1 MNHRLELGV
10 LALSLALALSIGAMG
25 GCGDDDGAS
34 SSGEGESTDPG
45 TGPRRTTTPP
55 GADGP
60 VVTEESEIDRLFP
73 LYGAV
78 TGTRIRIF
86 SEASEEA
93 PVVGWLRTG
102 AKIRLSGDTQRGPEC
117 RAGYAQVW
125 PTGWVCTAEGIE
137 SREADV
143 DIETPTLEGWK
154 EDQTEEAA
162 SRGALVLPP
171 GPRDQP
177 LPYDYYFVKETTVPE
192 YHRLPSRN
200 EQRAALAFAAHYEE
214 LLGFNERRAA
224 AYLGGETGNGPT
236 GTAIAARYLDRG
248 FMIAGSGVE
257 LRASRRFVR
266 TTGGRFIKQ
275 SQLEERNGSD
285 FHGVELGEEVQL
297 PVAWALRTGRPWRQR
312 EADDGTVS
320 FHEDSDAE
328 PIERQTF
335 LDGWTGQRNMGGQV
349 MHDIGGDRYL
359 RAWFATVA
367 ERIDRPDEVGA
378 DEPWVHID
386 LSAQTLVLYQGDEA
400 LFATLISS
408 GIEDNE
414 TPIGIF
420 EIQNKHITTTM
431 ANIGP
436 DADSDRYRIED
447 VPWTQYFDGSIALHA
462 AFWHT
467 RFGMPRSHGCINMAP
482 ADAHRVF
489 GATWPEVP
497 ESWHGISTDQTPFR
511 GSHVVVTE

>member
-1 MNHRLELGV
+1 MNRRHELRV
-10 LALSLALALSIGAMG
+10 LALSVALALALAATV
-25 GCGDDDGAS
+25 GCGDDDGAAS
-34 SSGEGESTDPG
+34 GGEGESGEPG
-45 TGPRRTTTPP
+45 TAPRGTTTPA

-60 VVTEESEIDRLFP
+60 VVTEESEIDRIFP
-73 LYGAV
+73 LHGAV
-78 TGTRIRIF
+78 TGTRLRIF
-86 SEASEEA
+86 SEANEEA

-117 RAGYAQVW
+117 RAGYSQVW

-137 SREADV
+137 A
-143 DIETPTLEGWK
+143 
-154 EDQTEEAA
+154 EEAA

-214 LLGFNERRAA
+214 LLGFNSARAA
-224 AYLGGETGNGPT
+224 AYLGGETGTGPA

-248 FMIAGSGVE
+248 FMIAGSGIE

-275 SQLEERNGSD
+275 SQLEARNGSD
-285 FHGVELGEEVQL
+285 FHGVELGEEFQL
-297 PVAWALRTGRPWRQR
+297 PVAWALRTSRPWRQR

-335 LDGWTGQRNMGGQV
+335 LDGWAGQRNIGGQV

-359 RAWFATVA
+359 RAWFAAVA
-367 ERIDRPDEVGA
+367 EPLDRPDEVGA
-378 DEPWVHID
+378 DEPWVHVD
-386 LSAQTLVLYQGDEA
+386 LSAQTLVLYHGDEA
-400 LFATLISS
+400 TFATLISS

-414 TPIGIF
+414 TPIGVF
-420 EIQNKHITTTM
+420 EIRNKHITTTM
-431 ANIGP
+431 ANIG
-436 DADSDRYRIED
+436 
-447 VPWTQYFDGSIALHA
+447 
-462 AFWHT
+462 
-467 RFGMPRSHGCINMAP
+467 
-482 ADAHRVF
+482 
-489 GATWPEVP
+489 
-497 ESWHGISTDQTPFR
+497 
-511 GSHVVVTE
+511 

>member
-1 MNHRLELGV
+1 MDRRQSFRV
-10 LALSLALALSIGAMG
+10 LSLSAALVGALA
-25 GCGDDDGAS
+25 GCGDDAAASPDDG
-34 SSGEGESTDPG
+34 EPETDAPA
-45 TGPRRTTTPP
+45 TTTPP

-73 LYGAV
+73 VHGAV
-78 TGTRIRIF
+78 TGTRLRIF

-102 AKIRLSGDTQRGPEC
+102 ARIRLSREKQPATGCRG
-117 RAGYAQVW
+117 GFSQVW

-137 SREADV
+137 SRDEL
-143 DIETPTLEGWK
+143 IEVEEPSLEGWK
-154 EDQTEEAA
+154 EDQVEGAA
-162 SRGALVLPP
+162 ARGALVLPP
-171 GPRDQP
+171 GPRDEP

-214 LLGFNERRAA
+214 LLSFNERRAA
-224 AYLGGETGNGPT
+224 AYLGGETGNGPP

-248 FMIAGSGVE
+248 FMVASGGVE

-275 SQLEERNGSD
+275 SQLEGRTGAD
-285 FHGVELGEEVQL
+285 FRGVELGEDVQL
-297 PVAWALRTGRPWRQR
+297 PVAWALRTGRPWVRR
-312 EADDGTVS
+312 EADDGTVT
-320 FHEDSDAE
+320 FHEDDEAE

-335 LDGWTGQRNMGGQV
+335 LDGWAGQSNMGGQV
-349 MHDIGGDRYL
+349 MHDIGASRYL

-367 ERIDRPDEVGA
+367 ERIDRPSEVGA
-378 DEPWVHID
+378 EEPWVHVD
-386 LSAQTLVLYQGDEA
+386 LSAQTLVLYQGDEPR
-400 LFATLISS
+400 FATLISS

-414 TPIGIF
+414 TPIGVF
-420 EIQNKHITTTM
+420 EIQNKHVTTTM

-489 GATWPEVP
+489 GSTWPAVP